1 MLMKRKLVYHK
12 KQQNLIFSRLQ
23 KADNG
28 RYCKSCAYDDKFRGK
43 CNLYRKHDIDH
54 NELLC
59 AQDIYKDERN
69 DINKNYMYV
78 AEEDNTVQREGTD
91 IS

>member
-1 MLMKRKLVYHK
+1 MKKELVYYK
-12 KQQNLIFSRLQ
+12 KQQKLIFSRLP
-23 KADNG
+23 KTENG
-28 RYCKSCAYDDKFRGK
+28 RCCKSCAYDDKFRSA
-43 CNLYRKHDIDH
+43 CNLYRKYDIDH

-59 AQDIYKDERN
+59 AQDIYRDFEEEL
-69 DINKNYMYV
+69 DKNYMYV

>member
-1 MLMKRKLVYHK
+1 MKRKLVYHK

-28 RYCKSCAYDDKFRGK
+28 GYCKSCAYDDKFAGV
-43 CNLYRKHDIDH
+43 CNLYRKHDVDPY
-54 NELLC
+54 ELLC

-69 DINKNYMYV
+69 DLDKTYMYV
-78 AEEDNTVQREGTD
+78 AEEDNTVQREGTN